1 MVESLHTLEGE
12 AMADI
17 VAITGL
23 EFMACHGVYES
34 EKQGAQPF
42 IIDIEVEVD
51 TRNAGTSDSLSATI
65 SYADLATDAKA
76 VVVEGEQVE
85 LIETLA
91 EKIAERVLKRDPLS
105 ATVTVHKPGAPVSE
119 QFADAYVRITR
130 PNPLA
135 QRPEKPQRVVIALGG
150 NIGDA
155 PKTLNAAIEDIR
167 ALEGVRLIA
176 VSPFIRTKPVLAE
189 GQAEQ
194 DDYTNAVAL
203 VETMLSP
210 LELLGSLQAIEN
222 KHGRVRTE
230 RWGART
236 LDLDIIDYAGA
247 RADHARLTL
256 PHPRA
261 AERLFVLQPWA
272 KIEPYATLAGT
283 PISDLIRHLKRG
295 E

>member
-1 MVESLHTLEGE
+1 
-12 AMADI
+12 MADVI
-17 VAITGL
+17 AITGL

-34 EKQGAQPF
+34 EKRSAQPF
-42 IIDIEVEVD
+42 IVDIEVEVD
-51 TRNAGTSDSLSATI
+51 TRNAGISDSLSATI
-65 SYADLATDAKA
+65 SYADLAADARA

-91 EKIAERVLKRDPLS
+91 EKIAERVLARDPLS
-105 ATVTVHKPGAPVSE
+105 VTVTVHKPGAPVQE
-119 QFADAYVRITR
+119 TFADAYVRIVR
-130 PNPLA
+130 PNPLS
-135 QRPEKPQRVVIALGG
+135 QRPEKPQRAVIALGG

-167 ALEGVRLIA
+167 ALEGARLLA
-176 VSPFIRTKPVLAE
+176 VSPFILTKPVLAE

-203 VETMLSP
+203 VDTTLSP
-210 LELLGSLQAIEN
+210 LELLDSLQAIEN

-236 LDLDIIDYAGA
+236 LDLDIIDYGGYSAK
-247 RADHARLTL
+247 HERLTL

-261 AERLFVLQPWA
+261 AERLFVLEPWA
-272 KIEPYATLAGT
+272 KIEPHAELAGT
-283 PISDLIRHLKRG
+283 PISDRIHQLCSTSSLRG
-295 E
+295 RER

>member
-1 MVESLHTLEGE
+1 
-12 AMADI
+12 MADI

-23 EFMACHGVYES
+23 EFMACHGVFES
-34 EKQGAQPF
+34 ERHSAQPF
-42 IIDIEVEVD
+42 IVDIEVELD
-51 TRNAGTSDSLSATI
+51 TRSAGMSDTLTATI
-65 SYADLATDAKA
+65 SYADLAADARA

-91 EKIAERVLKRDPLS
+91 EKIGERVLARDPLS
-105 ATVTVHKPGAPVSE
+105 VTVTVHKPGAPVQE
-119 QFADAYVRITR
+119 TFTDAYVKIRR
-130 PNPLA
+130 ENPLA
-135 QRPEKPQRVVIALGG
+135 QRPEKPQHAVIALGG
-150 NIGDA
+150 NIGDVDETFA
-155 PKTLNAAIEDIR
+155 AAIEEIC
-167 ALEGVRLIA
+167 ALEGVRLLA

-203 VETMLSP
+203 VETTLSP
-210 LELLGSLQAIEN
+210 LELLDRLQAIET

-236 LDLDIIDYAGA
+236 LDLDIIDYASIE
-247 RADHARLTL
+247 ADHTRLTL

-261 AERLFVLQPWA
+261 AERLFVLQPWV
-272 KIEPYATLAGT
+272 KIEPHATLAGT
-283 PISDLIRHLKRG
+283 PIADLIRHLKHG

>member
-1 MVESLHTLEGE
+1 
-12 AMADI
+12 MADI

-23 EFMACHGVYES
+23 EFMACHGVYEF
-34 EKQGAQPF
+34 EHQGAQPF
-42 IIDIEVEVD
+42 IVDIEVEVD

-65 SYADLATDAKA
+65 SYADLATDARA

-91 EKIAERVLKRDPLS
+91 EKIAERVLVRDPLS
-105 ATVTVHKPGAPVSE
+105 VTVTVHKPGAPVE
-119 QFADAYVRITR
+119 EVFADAYVRIVR

-135 QRPEKPQRVVIALGG
+135 QRPEKPQRAVIALGG
-150 NIGDA
+150 NIGEVDETFA
-155 PKTLNAAIEDIR
+155 AAIEDIR
-167 ALEGVRLIA
+167 SREGVRLIA
-176 VSPFIRTKPVLAE
+176 VSPFMRTKPVLAE

-203 VETMLSP
+203 VDTTLSP
-210 LELLGSLQAIEN
+210 LELLDSLQAIEN

-236 LDLDIIDYAGA
+236 LDLDIIDYCGYN
-247 RADHARLTL
+247 ADHARLTL

-261 AERLFVLQPWA
+261 AERLFVLGPWA
-272 KIEPYATLAGT
+272 KIEPHATLAGT